1 AMGGLMNTCGQ
12 AGGPPTWLGVALGDV
27 VSGMNAANAIA
38 VALFQRERTGRGT
51 YLDISMYDSM
61 VALAERSVSAY
72 SLTGHILQR
81 GVEPYMAP
89 WGPFRTKDG
98 WVALVVATERDWAKF
113 CEAMERPD
121 LVGTEQTS
129 SGP

>member
-1 AMGGLMNTCGQ
+1 MGGLMNTCGQ

-27 VSGMNAANAIA
+27 VSGMNAAHAIA

-72 SLTGHILQR
+72 SLTGHVLQR

-98 WVALVVATERDWAKF
+98 WVCL
-113 CEAMERPD
+113 
-121 LVGTEQTS
+121 LYTS
-129 SGP
+129 DAADE